1 MKQMIKV
8 LIKSILIVMLIS
20 PIILSQPEM
29 GQFEGKID
37 GHVYDLTSKVPL
49 EYANIVVFSLRDSS
63 QIDGTV
69 TNSDGYFSLNINR
82 PGMFYIRFGF
92 IGYKDLFKD
101 TVILNRTNKYYA
113 FDEIY
118 LEPQAYNLKEVVVQG
133 QGAPITYHIDK
144 KVINVSQQI
153 TSLSGTAV
161 DVLENVPS
169 VSVDIEGNVSLRGSG
184 SFQVLIDGR
193 PTILDPS
200 EALQQ
205 IPASSI
211 ENIELITNPSAKYN
225 PEGTAGI
232 INVLLK
238 KNTFAGMSGVVE
250 MNAGLNDKYGGETIF
265 EYKADGYQYNLGIDY
280 NRRSFEMNSIT
291 DNRSDYQGLTTSLS
305 SLGTAT
311 RGRTSYGLRGS
322 ISFDIDESNNLMFGA
337 LYGDRDGK
345 MNGISYYTKS
355 LSSSSAVQNYTN
367 SSSRSRGGNFYEL
380 SMNYLHKFDKAGHE
394 LSGEIDY
401 ERSNGEEGNL
411 TTLTENGLI
420 TYGQKL
426 NEGGPDNEYRI
437 KLDYVLPISEGS
449 KFEAGYQSELEL
461 TDEYIDVFEYD
472 TNIGDFTYRYQFS
485 NKTKYNDFVHS
496 VYSLYS
502 GSLSDVKYQFGLR
515 GENTDRK
522 IELLKTGNSFEINEL
537 DVFPS
542 FHMSSKLAENHQVMA
557 SYTRRIQRPRGW
569 ELEPFDTWID
579 AYTLRR
585 GNPSLKPEYIDSYEL
600 GYQLLWGKSLFSVE
614 TYYRINQNKIERVRS
629 IYNADVNL
637 ISTQNVGRSY
647 SLGTETMMNF
657 DPITD
662 WNVNIMG
669 DFYNYKIEGNYFDQ
683 DFSKKS
689 FSWSVRF
696 NNSIK
701 LTSSTQ
707 IQLNG
712 MYNSPVV
719 SSQEERKGFF
729 STNLAV
735 KQELFDKQLA
745 LTLQIR
751 DLFKTSLHES
761 TTRSADLYRYSSFE
775 PEAPM
780 VMLNARFNF
789 NNYKKKDRG
798 ENQNG
803 MNMIEDDF

>member
-1 MKQMIKV
+1 MV
-8 LIKSILIVMLIS
+8 LAS
-20 PIILSQPEM
+20 PIFPQPEI
-29 GQFEGKID
+29 GQFEGKIEGYVFD
-37 GHVYDLTSKVPL
+37 KSSKSPL
-49 EYANIVVFSLRDSS
+49 EYSNIVVFSLKDSS
-63 QIDGTV
+63 QINGTV
-69 TNSDGYFSLNINR
+69 TNSEGYFSLDIKR
-82 PGMFYIRFGF
+82 PGMYYIRFGF
-92 IGYKDLFKD
+92 IGYQDTFKD
-101 TVILNRTNKYYA
+101 TVLLNIEKKFYA
-113 FDEIY
+113 FNEIY
-118 LEPQAYNLKEVVVQG
+118 LEPQAYNLKEIVVQG
-133 QGAPITYHIDK
+133 QSAPITYHIDK

-211 ENIELITNPSAKYN
+211 ENIEIITNPSAKYN

-250 MNAGLNDKYGGETIF
+250 LNAGSNDKYGGETIL
-265 EYKADGYQYNLGIDY
+265 EYKSDGYQFNLGIDY
-280 NRRSFEMNSIT
+280 NRRSFEMNSFT

-337 LYGDRDGK
+337 RYGDRDGK
-345 MNGISYYTKS
+345 MNGISYYTK
-355 LSSSSAVQNYTN
+355 LISSSNLIQNYTN

-380 SMNYLHKFDKAGHE
+380 SMNYLHKFNKAGHE
-394 LSGEIDY
+394 LSSEIDY

-426 NEGGPDNEYRI
+426 NEDGPDNEFRI
-437 KLDYVLPISEGS
+437 KLDYVLPLSEGS

-461 TDEYIDVFEYD
+461 TEEYIDVFEFD
-472 TNIGDFTYRYQFS
+472 TNISDFLYRDQFS
-485 NKTKYNDFVHS
+485 NRTNYKDFVHS

-502 GSLSDVKYQFGLR
+502 GSLNDIKYQFGLR
-515 GENTDRK
+515 GEKTDRK
-522 IELLKTGNSFEINEL
+522 TELLKTGESFSINQDDL
-537 DVFPS
+537 FPS

-600 GYQLLWGKSLFSVE
+600 GYQLLFGKSLFSVE
-614 TYYRINQNKIERVRS
+614 GYYRVNNNKIERIRS

-637 ISTQNVGRSY
+637 ISTQNVGKSY

-657 DPITD
+657 DPLTD
-662 WNVNIMG
+662 WNINIMG
-669 DFYNYKIEGNYFDQ
+669 DFYNYKIEGNYLEQ
-683 DFSKKS
+683 DFSKQS

-701 LTSSTQ
+701 VTSSTQ
-707 IQLNG
+707 LQVNG
-712 MYNSPVV
+712 IYNSPVV

-729 STNLAV
+729 STNLAL
-735 KQELFDKQLA
+735 KQELFDRQLA
-745 LTLQIR
+745 ITLQIR
-751 DLFKTSLHES
+751 DLFKTSKHES
-761 TTRSADLYRYSSFE
+761 TTQSSGLYQYSSFE

-780 VMLNARFNF
+780 VMLNARLNF

-803 MNMIEDDF
+803 TNMIEDDF